1 MARHKRGEYLDK
13 STRNHLD
20 ALDKLIALESQN
32 QKPRQPD
39 EFTALDYMQKM
50 TESGIHLSISALKD
64 RLIKL
69 QNQGVIESRL
79 LPQKGSITRLYR
91 VI

>member
-1 MARHKRGEYLDK
+1 MARHKRGGLLDQ
-13 STRNHLD
+13 STRDHLD
-20 ALDKLIALESQN
+20 ALDRLIEQESQS
-32 QKPRQPD
+32 QQPRQPD

-50 TESGIHLSISALKD
+50 TESGIHLSLSALKD

-69 QNQGVIESRL
+69 QKQGVIESRL

>member
-1 MARHKRGEYLDK
+1 LDK

-32 QKPRQPD
+32 HKPRQPD
-39 EFTALDYMQKM
+39 EFTVLDYMNKM
-50 TESGIHLSISALKD
+50 SESGIHLSLSALKN
-64 RLIKL
+64 RLTKL
-69 QNQGVIESRL
+69 QKQGVIESRL
-79 LPQKGSITRLYR
+79 IPQKGSLTRLYR